1 MRTTGLVIGCS
12 LYQSSITPWRER
24 ADLFG
29 WRSLG
34 AYGIL
39 VVGIEASLP
48 QKGGGVSEMRL
59 ALAPTPT
66 PTPAP
71 TPTPLGDF
79 NLSVE
84 ALWKTGW
91 PNALGAAAA
100 ICLPEGS
107 HSCRL
112 AGSESSLIDYA
123 LVSRKLH
130 RILKLNLR
138 GMGLD
143 GKFD

>member
-1 MRTTGLVIGCS
+1 MLTASLWSVLRPVCRKKGAGC
-12 LYQSSITPWRER
+12 RR
-24 ADLFG
+24 CG
-29 WRSLG
+29 WRSLL
-34 AYGIL
+34 I
-39 VVGIEASLP
+39 
-48 QKGGGVSEMRL
+48 
-59 ALAPTPT
+59 TPT